1 MGHAGGVKRLDVEQ
15 RVGLRAIVA
24 AQDNVRA
31 VGQAGTRPR
40 HELLE
45 SITAARTLGKDV
57 LRAEEGVKA
66 DGPRVD
72 GRVVAR
78 ARQAY
83 PMSARAEVA
92 VERPD
97 LTRGRV

>member
-1 MGHAGGVKRLDVEQ
+1 MLFTTHARMHSRG
-15 RVGLRAIVA
+15 
-24 AQDNVRA
+24 
-31 VGQAGTRPR
+31 

-92 VERPD
+92 VERP
-97 LTRGRV
+97 VHSY